1 MNFSVG
7 TMKKLSTRI
16 VNAKSSIR
24 FAARFGAKAT
34 FTTLTHVARNM
45 AQLFRRLVAFVAA
58 VLSFL
63 RHKLTNLRRHPEP
76 EPESEKDPDEKAMTD
91 EKMRDVWHKAQ
102 LGEILVENN
111 AVAVVRT
118 LTGVLEIPKLEE
130 PQIKSCGKWLLGSN
144 TDMQAVLA
152 PRKKNS

>member
-1 MNFSVG
+1 
-7 TMKKLSTRI
+7 
-16 VNAKSSIR
+16 
-24 FAARFGAKAT
+24 
-34 FTTLTHVARNM
+34 M

-63 RHKLTNLRRHPEP
+63 RHKLTNLRRQPEVEP
-76 EPESEKDPDEKAMTD
+76 EPETKDPDEEAMT
-91 EKMRDVWHKAQ
+91 EAKMRDVWHKAQ

-144 TDMQAVLA
+144 TDLQAVLA

>member
-1 MNFSVG
+1 
-7 TMKKLSTRI
+7 
-16 VNAKSSIR
+16 
-24 FAARFGAKAT
+24 
-34 FTTLTHVARNM
+34 M

-63 RHKLTNLRRHPEP
+63 RHKLTNLRRQPEVEP
-76 EPESEKDPDEKAMTD
+76 EPEKDADEEAMTE
-91 EKMRDVWHKAQ
+91 EKMRDVWHRAQ

-130 PQIKSCGKWLLGSN
+130 PRIASCGKWILGSN
-144 TDMQAVLA
+144 DDLQAALA

>member
-1 MNFSVG
+1 
-7 TMKKLSTRI
+7 
-16 VNAKSSIR
+16 
-24 FAARFGAKAT
+24 
-34 FTTLTHVARNM
+34 M

-63 RHKLTNLRRHPEP
+63 RHKLTNLRRQPEVEP
-76 EPESEKDPDEKAMTD
+76 EPEKDPDEEAIT
-91 EKMRDVWHKAQ
+91 EAKMRDAWQNAQ
-102 LGEILVENN
+102 LGEILVQNN

-130 PQIKSCGKWLLGSN
+130 PELKSHGKWLLGSN
-144 TDMQAVLA
+144 NDLQAVLA